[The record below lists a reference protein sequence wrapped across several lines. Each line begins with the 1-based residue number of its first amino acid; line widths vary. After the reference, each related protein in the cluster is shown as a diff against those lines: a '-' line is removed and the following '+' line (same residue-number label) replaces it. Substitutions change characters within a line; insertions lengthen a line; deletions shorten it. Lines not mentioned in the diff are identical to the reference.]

1 MVALYA
7 PKSLDRLI
15 GLVDLGSDS
24 QTSVIK
30 ALNEADEN
38 GCTGWMEVALYAP
51 KSLDK
56 LISLAETEEQKTS
69 VIKALNKVNKK
80 IAGQAG

>member
-1 MVALYA
+1 
-7 PKSLDRLI
+7 
-15 GLVDLGSDS
+15 
-24 QTSVIK
+24 
-30 ALNEADEN
+30 
-38 GCTGWMEVALYAP
+38 MEVALYAP

-80 IAGQAG
+80 NSWSGWLMVC